1 MSSPDLVTLRAVSSF
16 APSKFPV
23 TSSPLLVCPPLL
35 KVERF
40 LNSFNFLFLLH
51 LFATSTTTLSTA
63 STAST
68 ILLRSRALVS
78 RPVSFSLNI
87 ILLHTIIM
95 AGSGER
101 MTWDHHADHDLLT
114 AMILELQPT
123 TDQLRGIMNRMH
135 GFGHS
140 CTVKAITYRLSGF
153 LIFPELSCFQ

>member
-1 MSSPDLVTLRAVSSF
+1 MSSPDLVTLRTVPSF

-35 KVERF
+35 KVDLF
-40 LNSFNFLFLLH
+40 PNSFNFLFLLH

-63 STAST
+63 ST
-68 ILLRSRALVS
+68 ILPRSRALVS
-78 RPVSFSLNI
+78 RPVSISLNI

-135 GFGHS
+135 GLGHS
-140 CTVKAITYRLSGF
+140 CTVKAITYHLSGF
-153 LIFPELSCFQ
+153 LFFPELSCFQ